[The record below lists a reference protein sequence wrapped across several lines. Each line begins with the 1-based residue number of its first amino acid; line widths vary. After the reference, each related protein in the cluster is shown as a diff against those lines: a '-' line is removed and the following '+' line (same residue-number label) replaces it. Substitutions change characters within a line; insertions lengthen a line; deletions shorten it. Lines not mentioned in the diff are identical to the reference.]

1 MRSTIT
7 GTENNPGAYL
17 TKKERILVHITDR
30 LDNRYITTNN
40 MMIKEVRTNN
50 GYRINFIRCKRNL
63 NERERGERERGER
76 ERVYLLNLNLYMVTK
91 EIFKIEQTV

>member
-1 MRSTIT
+1 
-7 GTENNPGAYL
+7 
-17 TKKERILVHITDR
+17 
-30 LDNRYITTNN
+30 

-63 NERERGERERGER
+63 NERERGERER
-76 ERVYLLNLNLYMVTK
+76 VYLLNLNLYMVTK